1 MYPAGADDDDGAPN
15 MASLQYVFIELC
27 TAPAVAPAKKKQRRS
42 RSTKKMPRNSCY
54 KLKLPEFMFRMSKLK
69 SSREREEEGE
79 EPLIPCGVLF
89 KELDALGTIQ
99 SN

>member
-1 MYPAGADDDDGAPN
+1 MYPTGADDDDDDGAPN

-27 TAPAVAPAKKKQRRS
+27 TAPAVAPAKRKQRRS

-69 SSREREEEGE
+69 SSRERGRERE
-79 EPLIPCGVLF
+79 
-89 KELDALGTIQ
+89 
-99 SN
+99 SH

>member
-1 MYPAGADDDDGAPN
+1 MKVEVKKLPTPLIELVTMYPAGADDDDDDGAPN

-27 TAPAVAPAKKKQRRS
+27 TAPAVAPAKRKQRRS

-69 SSREREEEGE
+69 SSRERGREREGH
-79 EPLIPCGVLF
+79 
-89 KELDALGTIQ
+89 
-99 SN
+99 